1 MHGNTQLEHEFED
14 RSRMTGYSALR
25 TVGVML
31 RCSEAGKVR
40 AFFVVGQPSV
50 KHEWCG
56 SWRGA
61 WRGAW
66 RGDWCKKP
74 VANWLGDGSERS
86 EHGQKLSCRLIPLQ
100 HARCD
105 LIFRNTVAD

>member
-1 MHGNTQLEHEFED
+1 MLGNTQLEHEFED
-14 RSRMTGYSALR
+14 RSRMTGHSALR

-56 SWRGA
+56 SWRG
-61 WRGAW
+61 
-66 RGDWCKKP
+66 DWCKKH
-74 VANWLGDGSERS
+74 VANWLSDGSERS